1 VITED
6 EFILL
11 RSVTLPDEMQAKLWP
26 FLNAYRSH
34 DEVETWKDLRE
45 NGLEPVEK
53 QSVVAE
59 LERVVGA
66 NQWRSWMTLSQES
79 LN

>member
-1 VITED
+1 VTED

-11 RSVTLPDEMQAKLWP
+11 RSVTLPVEVQTKLWP
-26 FLNAYRSH
+26 FLNAYRPH

-45 NGLEPVEK
+45 NGLEPVKSE
-53 QSVVAE
+53 SVVAE

>member
-1 VITED
+1 VTED

-26 FLNAYRSH
+26 FLNAYRPH

-45 NGLEPVEK
+45 NGLEPVK
-53 QSVVAE
+53 KPSVVAE
-59 LERVVGA
+59 LERSIGA
-66 NQWRSWMTLSQES
+66 NQWRSWMSLSREEV
-79 LN
+79 

>member
-6 EFILL
+6 EFVLL

-26 FLNAYRSH
+26 FLNAYRPH

-45 NGLEPVEK
+45 NGLEPVKSE
-53 QSVVAE
+53 SVVAE

-66 NQWRSWMTLSQES
+66 NQWRSWMTLSRES

>member
-1 VITED
+1 MITED
-6 EFILL
+6 EFVLL
-11 RSVTLPDEMQAKLWP
+11 RSVTLPGEVQAKLWP
-26 FLNAYRSH
+26 FLNAYRPH

-59 LERVVGA
+59 LEKVIGV
-66 NQWRSWMTLSQES
+66 NQWRSWMTLSRES
-79 LN
+79 LH

>member
-1 VITED
+1 
-6 EFILL
+6 
-11 RSVTLPDEMQAKLWP
+11 MQAKLWP
-26 FLNAYRSH
+26 FLNAYRPH

-59 LERVVGA
+59 LERSIGA
-66 NQWRSWMTLSQES
+66 NPWRSWMTLSRES
-79 LN
+79 LQ

>member
-1 VITED
+1 VTEE
-6 EFILL
+6 EFVLL
-11 RSVTLPDEMQAKLWP
+11 RSVTLPDEMQAKLWLL
-26 FLNAYRSH
+26 LNAYRPH

-53 QSVVAE
+53 QSVVSE
-59 LERVVGA
+59 LERSIGA
-66 NQWRSWMTLSQES
+66 NQWRSWMSLSRES

>member
-1 VITED
+1 MITED

-11 RSVTLPDEMQAKLWP
+11 RSVTLPGEVQAKLWP
-26 FLNAYRSH
+26 FLNAYRPH

-59 LERVVGA
+59 LEKVIGV
-66 NQWRSWMTLSQES
+66 NQWRSWMTLSRES
-79 LN
+79 LH

>member
-1 VITED
+1 
-6 EFILL
+6 
-11 RSVTLPDEMQAKLWP
+11 MQAKLWP
-26 FLNAYRSH
+26 FLNAYRPH

-66 NQWRSWMTLSQES
+66 NQWRSWMTLSRES

>member
-26 FLNAYRSH
+26 LLNAYRPH

-45 NGLEPVEK
+45 NGLEPVKSE
-53 QSVVAE
+53 SVVSE
-59 LERVVGA
+59 LERSIGA
-66 NQWRSWMTLSQES
+66 NQWRSWMSLSQES
-79 LN
+79 LQ